1 MSWEKM
7 NEKNKIICQLIC
19 LFLDDYER
27 VAI

>member
-1 MSWEKM
+1 M

-19 LFLDDYER
+19 LFLDDYKG